1 MKRLLLILS
10 AFLCISGCN
19 NQSETPIETPPA
31 AIVANEESFRWKHS
45 FQYGEEGATWYGMV
59 QNATDQHLQPFNI
72 ELYITFKDGNEYLAT
87 TIPIDGMN
95 PDEIYKLDEDITE
108 VYRQHKYSTDD
119 NKSYRIAI
127 TQPK

>member
-19 NQSETPIETPPA
+19 DQSETPIVTPPA

-127 TQPK
+127 TQP